1 MAEREYTALWNGGP
15 VFAPGD
21 FRISTDSVLLADF
34 AAPRNES
41 ACMDLGCGSG
51 LLCVLLGAASEKM
64 RLRGIEINPKWA
76 EDCRENLARNDMLS
90 RSEIL
95 TGDIRRHRELFRA
108 GSFSLV
114 VSNPPYFPEKSGAD
128 AADPELALAR
138 GEGSLTLS
146 ELCAAAAF
154 LCKNGGR
161 FCLVHRADRLSN
173 VLCELA
179 AAKLEP
185 KRLRLVQ
192 HRLDSPPSIALIEAR
207 RSGRP
212 GLSVLPTLILKN
224 ADGTDTPEARRIYK
238 LDISQKSA
246 E

>member
-1 MAEREYTALWNGGP
+1 MSEREYKALWKNGP
-15 VFAPGD
+15 VFAAGD
-21 FRISTDSVLLADF
+21 FRISADSVLLADF

-41 ACMDLGCGSG
+41 VCMDLGCGSG
-51 LLCVLLGAASEKM
+51 LLSVLLGTALEKM
-64 RLRGIEINPKWA
+64 ELCGIEINPEWA
-76 EDCRENLARNDMLS
+76 EDCRENLAHNGMLS

-108 GSFSLV
+108 GSFPLV
-114 VSNPPYFPEKSGAD
+114 VSNPPYFAEKSGAV
-128 AADPELALAR
+128 AADPELAQAR

-173 VLCELA
+173 VLCELT

-192 HRLDSPPSIALIEAR
+192 HRLDSSPSIALIEAR

-238 LDISQKSA
+238 LDL
-246 E
+246 